1 MNGWSIL
8 SAAEAG
14 HGHKLAICSGENRS
28 WGCLTRKGRPKLLL
42 GRRGGQE
49 WLLKEV
55 NLTRNS
61 QSYSMSDMLTRKPRP
76 ASDCGG
82 LQLANGIPP
91 YHPHAPAVFSLTDAL
106 TDAHEL

>member
-1 MNGWSIL
+1 MFRRKSKVGL
-8 SAAEAG
+8 PV
-14 HGHKLAICSGENRS
+14 
-28 WGCLTRKGRPKLLL
+28 LTRKRRPELLL
-42 GRRGGQE
+42 DRRGGQD

-76 ASDCGG
+76 ASDWGG
-82 LQLANGIPP
+82 PQLTNGIPP
-91 YHPHAPAVFSLTDAL
+91 YHPHASAVLSL